1 MKLLSWFKCV
11 TATALG
17 AVVVGC
23 ASGVD
28 SGPPTVV
35 RTPPPQNY
43 ENTITN
49 YLALKIRTPQKNAE
63 INVGAPEPGA
73 CALDAYTTSSRGWV
87 VPVAYA
93 TRSGEATGKETI
105 RINAKQYY
113 FWFLGNTIAGI
124 TPRIELCPGVGT
136 SFESPPADPPA
147 AALTTSAVP
156 GRPTGEAQGR
166 DGVAPVAASK
176 QDGAPDPAQT
186 TSSQKRKA
194 TTPAKKKSSAPSG
207 KAKPPANNP

>member
-1 MKLLSWFKCV
+1 MKPLSYFKG
-11 TATALG
+11 AISTAL
-17 AVVVGC
+17 AALVVGC
-23 ASGVD
+23 ASGGD
-28 SGPPTVV
+28 TGPATVV

-43 ENTITN
+43 EKTITD
-49 YLALKIRTPQKNAE
+49 YLAFKIRTPQKNAE

-124 TPRIELCPGVGT
+124 TPRIESCPGIGA
-136 SFESPPADPPA
+136 SFEMPPADPASIATPSAPA
-147 AALTTSAVP
+147 RASAD
-156 GRPTGEAQGR
+156 AQAR
-166 DGVAPVAASK
+166 DDVAPVAAK
-176 QDGAPDPAQT
+176 T
-186 TSSQKRKA
+186 TSGQKRKA
-194 TTPAKKKSSAPSG
+194 AAPAKKKSGASSG
-207 KAKPPANNP
+207 KAKPPATAPQDAGTTPR